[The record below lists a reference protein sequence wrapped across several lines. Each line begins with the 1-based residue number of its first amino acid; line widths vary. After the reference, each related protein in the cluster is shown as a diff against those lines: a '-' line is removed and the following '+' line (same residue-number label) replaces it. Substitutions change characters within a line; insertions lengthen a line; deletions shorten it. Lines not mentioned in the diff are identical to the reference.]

1 MNESL
6 SVVVDLLIVFVGLRK
21 NPHHLRCGIQTQD
34 AGEGV
39 NSFKKA
45 LRNCWTAHCAILY
58 DHFDMSIEKNDI
70 EVIYRE

>member
-21 NPHHLRCGIQTQD
+21 NPHHLRCGIRTQD

-39 NSFKKA
+39 KIRSKK
-45 LRNCWTAHCAILY
+45 LYVIVEQPIVLCCMTIL
-58 DHFDMSIEKNDI
+58 MSIEKNDI
-70 EVIYRE
+70 EVVYRE